1 MHNVNDILIE
11 KEISNMKTSEIAFK
25 VFYEKGETNELNCF
39 KIPNLTLELTS
50 SFLKYTSFW
59 FFTVQECFSYLMK
72 GCHLGFLK
80 DFLVGTKNII
90 KRTEFLKQQDKNS
103 IFYSYFFND
112 IAVSLALLKKHHS
125 AYQVVSRTHGFETY
139 KEQAPFHHIPFQ
151 KFKLKYI
158 DYILPVSKQGKNY
171 LINLFPNYSYK
182 IKSMYLGTPSHTH
195 INPFHASI
203 AIVSC
208 AYVRSIK
215 RLDLI
220 PDALRLIDFP
230 ISWTI
235 IGDGEDLPK
244 IKSLC
249 KELPENI
256 SVNFLGNKSEK
267 EIHDIY
273 KTIPYSFLL
282 STSSSEGLP
291 MSMMEAISFGIPIIS
306 TGVGGCNEIVTE
318 ETGILISKDFLSKNL
333 KDVIIEFKNSNLNHS
348 EVRVNIK
355 KFWMQNFNCDK
366 NFNQF
371 LNTINQ

>member
-1 MHNVNDILIE
+1 VHNVNDILIE
-11 KEISNMKTSEIAFK
+11 KEISNMNKSQIAFK
-25 VFYEKGETNELNCF
+25 VFYEKGETNEPNCF
-39 KIPNLTLELTS
+39 KIPNITIGLAS
-50 SFLKYTSFW
+50 SLFKYTFFW
-59 FFTVQECFSYLMK
+59 FLTVKECFSYLMK

-80 DFLVGTKNII
+80 DFLAGTKNII

-112 IAVSLALLKKHHS
+112 VAVSLALLKKYDS

-139 KEQAPFHHIPFQ
+139 KEQAPFHYIPFQ

-171 LINLFPNYSYK
+171 LINQFPNYSHK
-182 IKSMYLGTPSHTH
+182 IKAMYLGTQSHTH
-195 INPFHASI
+195 INPFNTSI
-203 AIVSC
+203 SIVSC

-220 PDALRLIDFP
+220 PNALRLIDFP
-230 ISWTI
+230 VSWTI

-244 IKSLC
+244 IKALC
-249 KELPENI
+249 KELPKHI
-256 SVNFLGNKSEK
+256 SVKFLGNKSEK
-267 EIHDIY
+267 EIQDIY

-291 MSMMEAISFGIPIIS
+291 ISMMEAISFGIPIIS
-306 TGVGGCNEIVTE
+306 TDVGGCNEIATE
-318 ETGILISKDFLSKNL
+318 ETGILISKDFSSDNL
-333 KDVIIEFKNSNLNHS
+333 KDAILEFKNSHFNQS

-355 KFWMQNFNCDK
+355 NFWMLNFNCDT

-371 LNTINQ
+371 LKTINQ